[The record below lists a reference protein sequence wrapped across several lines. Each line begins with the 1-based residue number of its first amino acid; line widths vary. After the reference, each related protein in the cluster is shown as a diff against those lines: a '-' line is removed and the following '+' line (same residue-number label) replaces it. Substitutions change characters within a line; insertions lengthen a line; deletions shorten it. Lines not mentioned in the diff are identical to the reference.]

1 MKKQEVINAVN
12 ESISSIFTKEDVL
25 KLLEMI
31 TDGGAQDGE
40 KTYTVA
46 QVNTMISD
54 LVEEIKNEVEN
65 IDSEDIVRTDDVQ
78 LSLSGNE
85 IYVDSVDV
93 NTREIKR
100 AISSAH
106 DGFDVLAYEFNQ

>member
-40 KTYTVA
+40 KTYTLD

-54 LVEEIKNEVEN
+54 LVDEIKDRVDNL
-65 IDSEDIVRTDDVQ
+65 DGQDIVSNDDIT

-85 IYVDSVDV
+85 IYIDSVDV
-93 NTREIKR
+93 NTSEIKI
-100 AISSAH
+100 AIRKAH
-106 DGFDVLAYEFNQ
+106 DGFDVLSYEFNQ